1 MLVSNKVVVQKWT
14 SPKLRQVFATKK
26 VCVYK
31 TSVKAS
37 FLLLQLTNTR

>member
-1 MLVSNKVVVQKWT
+1 MLVGNKVVVQKWT
-14 SPKLRQVFATKK
+14 SPKLRQVFATKTNK

-37 FLLLQLTNTR
+37 FLLWL